1 MKRFRNLM
9 LKTIGLYIPFA
20 VVILG
25 IGACSFIYKD
35 ALLGFSKKEEPVENV
50 PQQEV
55 LPADVGPVEEEST
68 IPEDV
73 PPAEQ
78 ETEDEPELPGIGE
91 CVCPNSDGTLS

>member
-1 MKRFRNLM
+1 MKRLRNLM

-20 VVILG
+20 VVIFG

-35 ALLGFSKKEEPVENV
+35 TLLGFSKKEEPVENV
-50 PQQEV
+50 PQREV
-55 LPADVGPVEEEST
+55 LPVDAGPVQEEQT

-73 PPAEQ
+73 QPSEQ
-78 ETEDEPELPGIGE
+78 ETDNEPELPGIGE

>member
-1 MKRFRNLM
+1 M

-35 ALLGFSKKEEPVENV
+35 TLLGFSKKEEPVENV

-68 IPEDV
+68 IPEEVQPTEEEVQPTD
-73 PPAEQ
+73 Q
-78 ETEDEPELPGIGE
+78 ETDNEPELPGIGE

>member
-1 MKRFRNLM
+1 MKRLRNLM

-35 ALLGFSKKEEPVENV
+35 TLLGFSKKEEPVENV

-68 IPEDV
+68 IPEEVQPTD
-73 PPAEQ
+73 Q
-78 ETEDEPELPGIGE
+78 ETDNEPELPGIGE